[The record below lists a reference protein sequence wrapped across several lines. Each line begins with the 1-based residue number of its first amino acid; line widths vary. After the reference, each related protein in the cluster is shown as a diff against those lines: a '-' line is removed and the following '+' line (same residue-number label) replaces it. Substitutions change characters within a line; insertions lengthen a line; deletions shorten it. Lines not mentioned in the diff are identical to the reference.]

1 MFTGGFTVLPGLA
14 GWSLIIENEII
25 GYVENDLKFKK
36 VKKAEELE
44 AGTSATTSPKLIPPN
59 SSQADSIVNS
69 NARKK
74 ALEKV
79 AEDLHKLESA
89 LANGI
94 LTDTEFNV
102 KKLALENK
110 IDEYEVEFLIEEKI
124 DRFQKAFSEGV
135 LNADEYEDKVKDV
148 EEAVRKQIFQGRY
161 EKIRIEKI
169 AKLKEALDNG
179 ILTEEEYQA
188 KITSEWGN

>member
-1 MFTGGFTVLPGLA
+1 M
-14 GWSLIIENEII
+14 
-25 GYVENDLKFKK
+25 
-36 VKKAEELE
+36 
-44 AGTSATTSPKLIPPN
+44 
-59 SSQADSIVNS
+59 
-69 NARKK
+69 
-74 ALEKV
+74 
-79 AEDLHKLESA
+79 
-89 LANGI
+89 
-94 LTDTEFNV
+94 
-102 KKLALENK
+102 
-110 IDEYEVEFLIEEKI
+110 EFLIEEKI
-124 DRFQKAFSEGV
+124 DKFQKAFSEGI

>member
-1 MFTGGFTVLPGLA
+1 M
-14 GWSLIIENEII
+14 
-25 GYVENDLKFKK
+25 
-36 VKKAEELE
+36 E
-44 AGTSATTSPKLIPPN
+44 AATSATTSPKLIPPN

-79 AEDLHKLESA
+79 AEDLRKLESA
-89 LANGI
+89 LVNRI

-124 DRFQKAFSEGV
+124 DKFQKAFSEGV

-148 EEAVRKQIFQGRY
+148 EESVRRQIFQGRY
-161 EKIRIEKI
+161 EKIRTKKI
-169 AKLKEALDNG
+169 TKLKEALDNG

-188 KITSEWGN
+188 KITSELGN

>member
-1 MFTGGFTVLPGLA
+1 M
-14 GWSLIIENEII
+14 
-25 GYVENDLKFKK
+25 
-36 VKKAEELE
+36 
-44 AGTSATTSPKLIPPN
+44 
-59 SSQADSIVNS
+59 
-69 NARKK
+69 
-74 ALEKV
+74 EKV

-124 DRFQKAFSEGV
+124 DKFQKAFSEGV
-135 LNADEYEDKVKDV
+135 LTADEYEDKVKDV
-148 EEAVRKQIFQGRY
+148 EEAVRRQIFQGRY
-161 EKIRIEKI
+161 EKIRTEKI

-188 KITSEWGN
+188 KITSDWGN